1 MPAVFVTA
9 TGTEIGK
16 TFVTAGLA
24 AHLRRQGRKVAVI
37 KPVVSGF
44 DPKAAATSDP
54 ALLLEAVGQE
64 LGQELG
70 QEPCLAAGI
79 AAIAPWRF
87 VAPLS
92 PDMAARREGGAI
104 DFVALVGFCR
114 RAAETAE
121 DVLLIEGIGGLMVPL
136 TAAATVLD
144 LVEALRIA
152 PILVAGTYV
161 GSLSHTLSALE
172 VLKRRFMNL
181 GALVLNETLG
191 SAASPEETSE
201 SLRNFCGGTPV
212 LTLRRGVAFENAE
225 NFARLA
231 DLLLPS

>member
-24 AHLRRQGRKVAVI
+24 ACLRRQGRKVATL

-44 DPKAAATSDP
+44 DASAAEASDP
-54 ALLLEAVGQE
+54 ALLLEA
-64 LGQELG
+64 LGQAPSL
-70 QEPCLAAGI
+70 
-79 AAIAPWRF
+79 AAIAAMSPWRF
-87 VAPLS
+87 TAPVS

-104 DFVALVGFCR
+104 DFAALVAFCR
-114 RAAETAE
+114 SAVAQAE

-136 TAAATVLD
+136 TADATVLD

-161 GSLSHTLSALE
+161 GSLSHTLTALE
-172 VLKRRFMNL
+172 VLKRRFISI
-181 GALVLNETLG
+181 GALVLDETEDSLV
-191 SAASPEETSE
+191 SPEETSE
-201 SLRNFCGGTPV
+201 SLRNFSGATPILILKRGGAPQ
-212 LTLRRGVAFENAE
+212 NAE
-225 NFARLA
+225 SFARLA
-231 DLLLPS
+231 DLVLSC

>member
-24 AHLRRQGRKVAVI
+24 ACLRGRGRKVAII

-44 DPKAAATSDP
+44 EPKAAAASDP

-64 LGQELG
+64 
-70 QEPCLAAGI
+70 PSLAAI
-79 AAIAPWRF
+79 AAISPWRF
-87 VAPLS
+87 AAPLS

-104 DFVALVGFCR
+104 DFAALVDFCHG
-114 RAAETAE
+114 AAATAE

-136 TAAATVLD
+136 AAGATVLD
-144 LVEALRIA
+144 LIEALRIA

-172 VLKRRFMNL
+172 VLERRL
-181 GALVLNETLG
+181 IGVAALVLNETPG

-201 SLRNFCGGTPV
+201 SLRNFCGAAPI
-212 LTLRRGVAFENAE
+212 LILRRGSAPANAE
-225 NFARLA
+225 YFAQLA
-231 DLLLPS
+231 ALVFPS

>member
-24 AHLRRQGRKVAVI
+24 ACLRGQGRKVAI
-37 KPVVSGF
+37 LKPVVSGF
-44 DPKAAATSDP
+44 DARAIKASDP
-54 ALLLEAVGQE
+54 ALLLEA
-64 LGQELG
+64 LGQGLSL
-70 QEPCLAAGI
+70 EPGKGPSLAAI
-79 AAIAPWRF
+79 AAISPWRF
-87 VAPLS
+87 AAPLS

-104 DFVALVGFCR
+104 DFADLLAFCR
-114 RAAETAE
+114 KAVATAE

-136 TAAATVLD
+136 TASATVLD
-144 LVEALRIA
+144 LVEALQIV

-172 VLKRRFMNL
+172 VLERRSIAL
-181 GALVLNETLG
+181 GALVLNETPG
-191 SAASPEETSE
+191 SAASPEETAE
-201 SLRNFCGGTPV
+201 SLRNFYRAPPI
-212 LTLRRGVAFENAE
+212 LTLRRGAAPENAE
-225 NFARLA
+225 SFRRLA